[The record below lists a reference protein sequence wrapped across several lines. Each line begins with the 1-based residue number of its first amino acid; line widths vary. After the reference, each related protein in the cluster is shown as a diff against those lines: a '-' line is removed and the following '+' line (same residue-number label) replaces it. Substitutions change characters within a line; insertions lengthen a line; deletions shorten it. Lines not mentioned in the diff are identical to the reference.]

1 MVEDARA
8 GQQMH
13 APEVHHAQVAGI
25 IQVQVE
31 IDVVGPHA
39 HPQVVFIEDANRRE
53 RTDMLANSQSRN
65 ADKADEVRQALLPV
79 ESVKAITQ
87 SR

>member
-13 APEVHHAQVAGI
+13 PPEVHHAQVAGI

-39 HPQVVFIEDANRRE
+39 HRQAVFIERSQRRE
-53 RTDMLANSQSRN
+53 RPDVLPDRKDGNT
-65 ADKADEVRQALLPV
+65 DKADEVRHARP
-79 ESVKAITQ
+79 AI
-87 SR
+87 RIAR